1 MPIIFTKDTL
11 RSSVEAAT
19 GGQVTVLYD
28 DMGYPSYMVRIPK
41 FNLEDI
47 DPVYGSGAH
56 PAFKTGGI
64 EKSEIFIG
72 AYQSKIYDGRA
83 CSLPNVDP
91 EAYINYDNAKA
102 ACNAKGAGWHL
113 MTNWEWAAIALWC
126 IRNNFQPR
134 GNTNYGRSHEATYET
149 GRRQDGGTP
158 GNTAGTARTLT
169 GSGPAAWRH
178 NYEFAGIA
186 DLVGNIW
193 EWTGGLKLIDGKIY
207 MPSDNNFNMPEEDWP
222 DTNVRFDSSAS
233 GDESSSGDIGDPII
247 SDVVTAYAGPVGND
261 ANNYGYT
268 YIANWEDLT
277 KKVDYT
283 IPLPML
289 QAAIAPIVL
298 AGGTYS
304 MNPKGALYVRN
315 YGTRIPLRGGR
326 WDYGSDA
333 GLCALNLY
341 YSRSY
346 SSHSVG
352 FRVAFVG

>member
-47 DPVYGSGAH
+47 DPVYGSGVH

-64 EKSEIFIG
+64 EKPEIFIG
-72 AYQSKIYDGRA
+72 AYQSKVYDGRA

-91 EAYINYDNAKA
+91 TTYINYDNAKA
-102 ACNAKGAGWHL
+102 ACNAKGGGWHL

-126 IRNNFQPR
+126 IKNNFQPR

-149 GRRQDGGTP
+149 GRRQDGRTP
-158 GNTAGTARTLT
+158 GNTTGEARILA

-178 NYEFAGIA
+178 NNTFAGIA
-186 DLVGNIW
+186 DMVGNVS
-193 EWTGGLKLIDGKIY
+193 EWVGGLKLVDGKIY
-207 MPSDNNFNMPEEDWP
+207 MPSDNNLNMLEEDWP
-222 DTNVRFDSSAS
+222 DTNVRFNSSAS

-247 SDVVTAYAGPVGND
+247 SDAITAYAGPVGND
-261 ANNYGYT
+261 SNNYGYT
-268 YIANWEDLT
+268 YITNWKNLT
-277 KKVDYT
+277 KKADYT
-283 IPLPML
+283 IPSLML
-289 QAAIAPIVL
+289 QAAIAPITL
-298 AGGTYS
+298 ADGTYS
-304 MNPKGALYVRN
+304 MDPKGALWVRN
-315 YGTRIPLRGGR
+315 YGSRFPLRGGY
-326 WDYGSDA
+326 WHNGSAA
-333 GLCALNLY
+333 GLFALSLY

-346 SSHSVG
+346 SGSDIG